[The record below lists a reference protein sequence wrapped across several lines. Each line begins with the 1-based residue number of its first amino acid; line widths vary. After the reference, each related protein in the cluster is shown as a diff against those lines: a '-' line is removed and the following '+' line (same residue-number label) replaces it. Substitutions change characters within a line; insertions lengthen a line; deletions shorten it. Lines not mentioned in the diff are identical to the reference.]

1 MNGVA
6 PIDQVQP
13 SRFICSMACAGRK
26 SCCST
31 VRPPRIMGEMR
42 PWKNPVA
49 WLSGDAMNMT
59 ASAVRSVPFTND
71 RSEKMRLLC
80 VNSTALGLPVVPDV
94 DRMQATSSDVMG
106 GGYSIGS

>member
-1 MNGVA
+1 MEEPGGVVERGCHEH
-6 PIDQVQP
+6 DV
-13 SRFICSMACAGRK
+13 
-26 SCCST
+26 
-31 VRPPRIMGEMR
+31 VR
-42 PWKNPVA
+42 
-49 WLSGDAMNMT
+49 L
-59 ASAVRSVPFTND
+59 RSVPFTND